1 MRLTSLLAVI
11 ASLLAL
17 GATFHA
23 AAAAQSQQASA
34 RASDDAFNAQAR
46 AEGLSAA
53 EARRL
58 RTRVDRIVERTGG
71 RQIALNQIAWAGGDT
86 LVPLP
91 NERRARDLGET
102 TRASGTVH
110 GCHYLQFCT
119 YSSAHYTGLVDRMSS
134 CTWHTSH
141 AFFRSYVN
149 NQTAGTRARL
159 YRGDRK
165 LLTRTRPA
173 LSQGTTSYG
182 AAFYIRPC

>member
-1 MRLTSLLAVI
+1 MRLTSLLAVT
-11 ASLLAL
+11 ASLFAL
-17 GATFHA
+17 GAPFDATA
-23 AAAAQSQQASA
+23 ASAQSAQPSA
-34 RASDDAFNAQAR
+34 RTSEPSFNAQAR

-58 RTRVDRIVERTGG
+58 QTRVDRIVKRTGG

-91 NERRARDLGET
+91 GERRARDLGQ
-102 TRASGTVH
+102 TRASGTVR
-110 GCHYLQFCT
+110 GCQYLQFCT
-119 YSSAHYTGLVDRMSS
+119 YSSAHYTGVVDRMSS
-134 CTWHTSH
+134 CTWHKSH